1 MKPLSS
7 PILAVLPLLAG
18 ALSALS
24 VASAHAG
31 LVDCLIEPRQTIE
44 VRPYTE
50 GLVAKVLVQ
59 RGDTVRAGQ
68 VLVELEAGL
77 ERASADVARYRS
89 QMVGTVKSRES
100 RLEFLAQKAGRREKL
115 VKENYISVQ
124 DRDESAAEHRLA
136 QAELLDAEDTRK
148 LAGLEYQRSMEQ
160 LRLRTIRSP
169 IDGIVVD
176 RMINP
181 GELADNRDI
190 RKPLLKLAE
199 INLLYV
205 EVLLPSAAYGA
216 VKAGEQIEVI
226 PDQPAGKRFTGTVK
240 VIDKVFDAAS
250 GTFGVRLALPNPGGV
265 IPAGVKCKAEFAAV
279 PGPARPHMSSYS
291 PSYAPNHGPAKPAT
305 TR

>member
-1 MKPLSS
+1 MRSSIAPLF
-7 PILAVLPLLAG
+7 ALLA
-18 ALSALS
+18 AA
-24 VASAHAG
+24 AAHAG
-31 LVDCLIEPRQTIE
+31 QVDCLIEPRQSIE

-59 RGDTVRAGQ
+59 RGDMVRVGQ
-68 VLVELEAGL
+68 VLVELESGL
-77 ERASADVARYRS
+77 ERASADVAKYRAE
-89 QMVGTVKSRES
+89 MVGSVKSRES
-100 RLEFLAQKAGRREKL
+100 RLEFLAQKASRRELL

-169 IDGIVVD
+169 IDGVVVD
-176 RMINP
+176 RLINP

-190 RKPLLKLAE
+190 RRPLLKLAE

-205 EVLLPSAAYGA
+205 EVLLPSSAYGT
-216 VKAGEQIEVI
+216 VKQGETIEVM
-226 PDQPAGKRFTGTVK
+226 PEQPAGKRYSATVK

-250 GTFGVRLALPNPGGV
+250 NTFGVRLALPNPGGA
-265 IPAGVKCKAEFAAV
+265 IPAGAKCKAEFAAV
-279 PGPARPHMSSYS
+279 AGPPRARLSSYTQ
-291 PSYAPNHGPAKPAT
+291 PGGK
-305 TR
+305 